1 MILKILEFFQES
13 GTLNTGLVSTYFLG
27 MPKRSFPLESESLK
41 KDEDFGLAVVCRFF
55 FGEISK
61 DFLPGVSNFLVFFS
75 EDFLAGI

>member
-1 MILKILEFFQES
+1 
-13 GTLNTGLVSTYFLG
+13 